1 MTRLA
6 LASLA
11 ATQLLAQLVL
21 QLIILRLVGAGVA
34 SDAYVA
40 ALTMPMM
47 LGAVF
52 TLSLQNVWQPR
63 LAVLAAN
70 QGEWRDAQAVA
81 QGQVLILFVTVVA
94 ITSLTA
100 DLWVGALF
108 PGFSP
113 QQVELTS
120 HMTRIMLVGA
130 LFNAHGAL
138 FTTAQRA
145 RDRFISAEIVP
156 IVGSLAAI
164 AAVALTL
171 ENVGIEATAW
181 ISLLRSLLVAAA
193 LWVLAEL
200 PRINIRGGWSSDM
213 WSKLYPLLAGSSLIK
228 TGPLIDRFWV
238 SHVPAGGVTVYNL
251 VQTGM
256 QALASVI
263 DRALVVS
270 AAPRLARLAHAKNYV
285 GMRTLYRRCI
295 WHATLIVLAI
305 PLLLLALRPLWS
317 TLVVDFL
324 RVPATLADQM
334 WLMCFLLL
342 GYLYVAGCGSISVA
356 AFYALGDTRTPMKMS
371 VVSFIGGAV
380 IKSVAFVYWG
390 MPGLAAATSIYYLFN
405 MGAVSFLFE
414 RRIRRDGAEAA
425 SKH

>member
-1 MTRLA
+1 MTKLA

-11 ATQLLAQLVL
+11 AIQLLAQFVL
-21 QLIILRLVGAGVA
+21 QLIILRLDGAGVA

-40 ALTMPMM
+40 SLTMPMM
-47 LGAVF
+47 LAAVF

-70 QGEWRDAQAVA
+70 EGEWRDAQAVA
-81 QGQVLILFVTVVA
+81 QGQVLILFVTVVT

-100 DLWVGALF
+100 NLWVGALF

-171 ENVGIEATAW
+171 ENVGIEAAAW
-181 ISLLRSLLVAAA
+181 ISLLRSVAVAAA
-193 LWVLAEL
+193 LFALAGF
-200 PRINIRGGWSSDM
+200 PGINIRGGWRSDM
-213 WSKLYPLLAGSSLIK
+213 WSKLYPLLAGSSVIK

-238 SHVPAGGVTVYNL
+238 SQVPAGGVTVYNL

-256 QALASVI
+256 GALASVI
-263 DRALVVS
+263 DRALTVS
-270 AAPRLARLAHAKNYV
+270 TAPRLARLAHAKDFR

-295 WHATLIVLAI
+295 WHATLIVIAV
-305 PLLLLALRPLWS
+305 PLLLLAMRPLWS

-324 RVPATLADQM
+324 RVPGALADQM

-342 GYLYVAGCGSISVA
+342 GYLHVAGCGSIVVT
-356 AFYALGDTRTPMKMS
+356 AFYALGDTRTPMKLS
-371 VVSFIGGAV
+371 VVSFLGGAV
-380 IKSVAFVYWG
+380 IKSIAFVYWG
-390 MPGLAAATSIYYLFN
+390 MPGLAAATSVYYLFN
-405 MGAVSFLFE
+405 LGAASYLFE
-414 RRIRRDGAEAA
+414 RRIHGDV
-425 SKH
+425 S